1 MRKLMVLWLLCLLCQ
16 GMLVAQDANPTKPLL
31 VTYMEDHPQT
41 VRTRFIN
48 DGCSLSLSADSSNM
62 FVQLYITNPMLQ
74 MRLLMQE
81 CFFFIDPTGNKKEKY
96 ALILPSAKYV
106 QNYAGSAMPRPT
118 SSDARPDLSGLL
130 TMLNL
135 YGAEWDINGRITQL
149 HSDRFRVVFDT
160 IEEALIYTALVPR
173 EALSKEKK
181 SADIWSFGFYSP
193 IDGGTP
199 PPNGPMPNRNGG
211 PGRAPNG
218 RPQGDDAKLQA
229 FLSKAI
235 QQWTTIPI
243 KEIEDINNPDKS
255 DGEHGWKGAASNYNL
270 EAVLAV
276 SGDTLSIG
284 LTSDNPV
291 TQFGFIMQGLCLTL
305 SNSSNDSISIA
316 FPSAFDVKDKMVHHP
331 DSEINRYQYQAF
343 RSRPDVRYL
352 LSELNDTTLTITG
365 TVDATAIGYDISA
378 DPDSGQVSYQ
388 VQLLAKGFTIGD
400 PILVSVSSIPSEAM
414 SQNPE
419 FESEG
424 EKPAMPMNH
433 GQYGN
438 DDRSHA
444 IQETIVI
451 HIPDAQF

>member
-1 MRKLMVLWLLCLLCQ
+1 MRKLMILWLSCLLCQ
-16 GMLVAQDANPTKPLL
+16 GILVAQDANPTKPLL
-31 VTYMEDHPQT
+31 VTYMENHPQT

-48 DGCSLSLSADSSNM
+48 DGCSLSLSADSSNL

-81 CFFFIDPTGNKKEKY
+81 CFFFVDPTGNKKEKY

-106 QNYAGSAMPRPT
+106 QGYAGNAMPRPT
-118 SSDARPDLSGLL
+118 SSDERPDLSGLM

-135 YGAEWDINGRITQL
+135 YGAEWDINGRTTQL
-149 HSDRFRVVFDT
+149 HSERFRVVFDT

-181 SADIWSFGFYSP
+181 NADIWSFGFYSP
-193 IDGGTP
+193 IDGGAP

-211 PGRAPNG
+211 PGKAPNG
-218 RPQGDDAKLQA
+218 RPQGDDAKLRA

-235 QQWTTIPI
+235 QQWTSISI
-243 KEIEDINNPDKS
+243 KEIEDINNPD
-255 DGEHGWKGAASNYNL
+255 ELGWKGTAANYNL
-270 EAVLAV
+270 EATLAV

-284 LTSDNPV
+284 LSSDNAV
-291 TQFGFIMQGLCLTL
+291 TQFGLIMQGLYLTI
-305 SNSSNDSISIA
+305 SNSSNDSITIK
-316 FPSAFDVKDKMVHHP
+316 FPSAFDVKDKMLHHP
-331 DSEINRYQYQAF
+331 DSEINKDQYQAF

-352 LSELNDTTLTITG
+352 LSELNDTTLTVTG

-388 VQLLAKGFTIGD
+388 AQLLVKGFKIGD
-400 PILVSVSSIPSEAM
+400 PIIVSVSSIPSEAM
-414 SQNPE
+414 TQNPE
-419 FESEG
+419 YESEG
-424 EKPAMPMNH
+424 EKPTMPMNH
-433 GQYGN
+433 GQYG
-438 DDRSHA
+438 DDSRSHS

-451 HIPDAQF
+451 HIPDAQE